1 LICLLGDELQI
12 KVQRWLSPP
21 DPFITH
27 DTARNAH
34 HEGSAKWFIDGNTF
48 QQWKMGPGSLLWV
61 YGNPGSGKSI
71 LSSSVIE
78 DIKMSCER
86 GLASVAFFYFDF
98 KDESKKNARGAL
110 SSLLAQLAA
119 HSDAYSE
126 ILSALHLKHTAYS
139 KKPSPDALRKSL
151 ESMTSIP
158 DQAPIYIV
166 INALDECP
174 DSIDTFGPSPR
185 EEVLSLVKRLVESR
199 CSNLWISVTSR
210 TVAKIETILQ
220 PLASHTLSLHN
231 ETGQREAIA
240 NYIRWFVTSELKN
253 HKWRDTDKD
262 LVIKRL
268 SESAHGM

>member
-1 LICLLGDELQI
+1 
-12 KVQRWLSPP
+12 
-21 DPFITH
+21 
-27 DTARNAH
+27 
-34 HEGSAKWFIDGNTF
+34 
-48 QQWKMGPGSLLWV
+48 
-61 YGNPGSGKSI
+61 
-71 LSSSVIE
+71 
-78 DIKMSCER
+78 
-86 GLASVAFFYFDF
+86 LASIAFFYFDF

-126 ILSALHLKHTAYS
+126 ILSALHSKHAAYS

-151 ESMTSIP
+151 ESMASIP

-166 INALDECP
+166 IDALDECP
-174 DSIDTFGPSPR
+174 DSIDTLGPSPR

-210 TVAKIETILQ
+210 TVSKIETILQ

-240 NYIRWFVTSELKN
+240 NYIRWFVTSEPKN